1 VSGWAIK
8 ESLSGYAGTL
18 AYVFAYLLSVIRE
31 KSTLRLYAES
41 IPLYLPETGDYKRG
55 A

>member
-18 AYVFAYLLSVIRE
+18 DYVFAYLLSVRE
-31 KSTLRLYAES
+31 KSTLRLYAEL
-41 IPLYLPETGDYKRG
+41 IPLYLPETGDYKIG